1 MSRLLSLS
9 MALRYRNDLYKSID
23 SRNDERVFKN
33 ILQGRYAAALFSA
46 ANKNGSLDAVEK
58 VGSFDRRPLF
68 LSVKQ
73 AYLMSSFFFCR
84 VPLLIA

>member
-9 MALRYRNDLYKSID
+9 MALRYRIHFTHLSM
-23 SRNDERVFKN
+23 EVFN
-33 ILQGRYAAALFSA
+33 HIFQGRYAAALFSA

-58 VGSFDRRPLF
+58 VGSLDRGPLF

-73 AYLMSSFFFCR
+73 AHLTSSFSLMSSASAHC
-84 VPLLIA
+84 